1 MDDDILRWASPD
13 EVVKLAKDAGMTTAQ
28 IVRIV
33 SGCLT
38 YREALD
44 VAHDYAPLLEISVS
58 EFMELRR
65 NE

>member
-1 MDDDILRWASPD
+1 MDESILRYASPD
-13 EVVKLAKDAGMTTAQ
+13 DVLRLAKETGMTTAQ

-33 SGCLT
+33 SSCLP
-38 YREALD
+38 YREALK

-58 EFMELRR
+58 EFMHLRK